1 MKIKTGSG
9 NVNYILGINPAD
21 FVDGERIE
29 TSVLWR
35 GKTDHTEIS
44 LKADGAYAVA
54 PPSEHPSGNRYELVD
69 GILSPAVHVETTVDA
84 TNCRN

>member
-1 MKIKTGSG
+1 MVRRTRIHFDKAIERIQDDREATKTQIKNAMKIKTGSG

-35 GKTDHTEIS
+35 GKKITP
-44 LKADGAYAVA
+44 K
-54 PPSEHPSGNRYELVD
+54 
-69 GILSPAVHVETTVDA
+69 
-84 TNCRN
+84 